1 MEVLDSLERDLGKP
15 VYSAVQASAWAAYQA
30 TGIDPRITDCG
41 SLLRKLS
48 EPGAVRQADRL
59 RKSA

>member
-1 MEVLDSLERDLGKP
+1 MGV
-15 VYSAVQASAWAAYQA
+15 
-30 TGIDPRITDCG
+30 DPKITDCG

-48 EPGAVRQADRL
+48 EPGALQVKIPERRL